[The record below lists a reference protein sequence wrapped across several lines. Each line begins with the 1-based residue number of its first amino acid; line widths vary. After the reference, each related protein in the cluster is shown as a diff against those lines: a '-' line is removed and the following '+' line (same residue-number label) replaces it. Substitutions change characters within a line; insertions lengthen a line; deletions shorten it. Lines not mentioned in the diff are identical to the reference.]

1 MSLDR
6 NAGPAARSARPTRSA
21 RRAAA
26 RLERRPL
33 RTDTE
38 VDSRQ
43 AERELAR
50 DVRAERTLLVKAGA
64 ALALCAA
71 LIVVR
76 FLFLA

>member
-1 MSLDR
+1 MSMDEH
-6 NAGPAARSARPTRSA
+6 AGSAARATRSRSA

-33 RTDTE
+33 RPDAE

-43 AERELAR
+43 AERELVR
-50 DVRAERTLLVKAGA
+50 DVRAERMLLVKAGA

-76 FLFLA
+76 FLFLV